1 MRKTLRISNKGFEN
15 SGGCGKSFG
24 CQDDA
29 KMLDFTP
36 LITPWCLSNNVKVV
50 LLRSYYPRALM

>member
-1 MRKTLRISNKGFEN
+1 MRKTLRVSNKGFEN

-36 LITPWCLSNNVKVV
+36 LITPWCLSINVKVV
-50 LLRSYYPRALM
+50 LLRAY

>member
-1 MRKTLRISNKGFEN
+1 MRQTLRISNEGFEN
-15 SGGCGKSFG
+15 SGGCVTSFG

-36 LITPWCLSNNVKVV
+36 LHLDVFQ
-50 LLRSYYPRALM
+50 